1 VLLTALWR
9 QDGMTVG
16 ELAGYYRKSDM
27 VLTRILDRMVEA
39 GLIERK
45 PDSNDRRVVRVFL
58 TGKAVELSHLLD
70 FYKSINS
77 ALLKGFSEEEQ
88 ATLFE
93 LLERVIVNSREA
105 LMTELSEIPDT
116 EAQSD

>member
-1 VLLTALWR
+1 
-9 QDGMTVG
+9 
-16 ELAGYYRKSDM
+16 
-27 VLTRILDRMVEA
+27 
-39 GLIERK
+39 
-45 PDSNDRRVVRVFL
+45 
-58 TGKAVELSHLLD
+58 
-70 FYKSINS
+70 
-77 ALLKGFSEEEQ
+77 LLKGFSEEEQ